1 MPGQAP
7 RTSIPARRSA
17 PPRVRAPSSRSPP
30 PQSLERE
37 ARTHPTSVRSPET
50 PPFAVPFSARRAH
63 DQIPPWPGD
72 PRARPREHLD
82 ALPFSYRLLC
92 SARPSTRL
100 RLRQTACDGPAGPP
114 VLSRSISHL
123 TSPSSLPDANARVR
137 DDTSVAPG
145 ASIAIHAI
153 SRRFLFAELGK
164 PAVMRAFVPARI
176 SPRCRLVFLHT
187 LPQSRSAI
195 PRPDIG
201 RCSFR
206 GQHARLQHSGC
217 SL

>member
-50 PPFAVPFSARRAH
+50 PPFAVPLSARRAH

-100 RLRQTACDGPAGPP
+100 RLRQTACDGPAGPA
-114 VLSRSISHL
+114 VLSRTISHL
-123 TSPSSLPDANARVR
+123 TSLPDANARVR

-153 SRRFLFAELGK
+153 SRRFLFRRARQTRSDACLRPRSHLTALSSRL
-164 PAVMRAFVPARI
+164 PAHPAPKSQRD
-176 SPRCRLVFLHT
+176 T
-187 LPQSRSAI
+187 QT
-195 PRPDIG
+195 
-201 RCSFR
+201 
-206 GQHARLQHSGC
+206 
-217 SL
+217 